1 MPICAIQLRDTNY
14 VVNPHHIRWFEL
26 NRNRNELTLYYMD
39 GMMEVLRHERILDV
53 YYDLQLQFTI
63 IKPDED

>member
-1 MPICAIQLRDTNY
+1 
-14 VVNPHHIRWFEL
+14 
-26 NRNRNELTLYYMD
+26 MD
-39 GMMEVLRHERILDV
+39 GTMEVLRHERILDV